1 MLPTKDMNDGFTRL
15 LERDQLHQLLVDVY
29 PALADRI
36 EVDDANP
43 MLTIP
48 TGHGGAVIMWKG
60 ESGGIIRWR
69 LACPDGERVKVLEPA
84 SLEEFPPLVADAL
97 LLSRPAS

>member
-1 MLPTKDMNDGFTRL
+1 MNDGFTRL

-48 TGHGGAVIMWKG
+48 PDTEARSSCGRARAVESSGGAW
-60 ESGGIIRWR
+60 
-69 LACPDGERVKVLEPA
+69 PA
-84 SLEEFPPLVADAL
+84 
-97 LLSRPAS
+97 RMGNG